1 MIPVNVI
8 DIKDLRF
15 RWPTQTED
23 CLNLPSLIVRQG
35 NHLFIKGP
43 SGSGK
48 TTLLNLLSGIFTPQ
62 SGQLKVLD
70 TELSSL
76 SAIQRDQFRG
86 DHLGVIFQ
94 QFNLLPYLST
104 LENILLPLSFSK
116 RRQQREPH
124 PKEHALALLELLQL
138 PQALIKRPVNQLSI
152 GQQQR
157 VAVARAL
164 MGNPE
169 LIIADEPTSALDTDN
184 RDRFIECLFSVAD
197 AVNATLVFVSHDSH
211 LAKHFT
217 QQLDLSL
224 LNQVSGINNKQ
235 G

>member
-1 MIPVNVI
+1 MTAVNVI
-8 DIKDLRF
+8 DIKDLHF

-23 CLNLPSLIVRQG
+23 CLNLPSLTVKQG
-35 NHLFIKGP
+35 DHLFIKGP

-62 SGQLKVLD
+62 KGQLKVLD

-76 SAIQRDQFRG
+76 SALKRDQFRG
-86 DHLGVIFQ
+86 DHLGVVFQ

-124 PKEHALALLELLQL
+124 PKERALELLALLQL

-184 RDRFIECLFSVAD
+184 RDRFIECLFSAAD

-224 LNQVSGINNKQ
+224 LNQVSASNSTQ
-235 G
+235 R